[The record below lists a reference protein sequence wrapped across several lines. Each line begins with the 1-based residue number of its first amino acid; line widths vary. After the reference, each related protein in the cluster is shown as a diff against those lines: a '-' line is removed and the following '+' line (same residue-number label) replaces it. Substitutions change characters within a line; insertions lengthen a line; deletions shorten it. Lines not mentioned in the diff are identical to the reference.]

1 MLTAGVICAALNY
14 LTPDLILA
22 ATKEIKTGISIQLD
36 LSLNHFDHLG
46 AGRQGFNHQIID
58 FKERLKGTDL
68 EIVAHDDVLTLN
80 TQSSSQWDGLRHIGL
95 QESGTYYSGVKHRDI
110 DEKREDGK
118 LGIHSK
124 FPHRNHQEHQIL
136 TNLLSQSG
144 LKEEALSDAESFS
157 ITVDGASRLDSL
169 PLSSSRILRSR

>member
-1 MLTAGVICAALNY
+1 
-14 LTPDLILA
+14 
-22 ATKEIKTGISIQLD
+22 
-36 LSLNHFDHLG
+36 LNHFDHLG
-46 AGRQGFNHQIID
+46 AGRQRFSHQIID

-95 QESGTYYSGVKHRDI
+95 QESGTYYRGMKHRDI

-124 FPHRNHQEHQIL
+124 FYRWNYNGEREIITH
-136 TNLLSQSG
+136 LLSQSG
-144 LKEEALSDAESFS
+144 SKEVALSD
-157 ITVDGASRLDSL
+157 VV
-169 PLSSSRILRSR
+169 SS